1 MKQGRKVEWSGSTL
15 NYTEEQ
21 LSRLF
26 SFVSQMDNKV
36 TRVDYCLDIFG
47 QSFEPSGCVRHI
59 KNRDIITHA
68 QSAIINKDWMK
79 GGFTQYVGTK
89 SSETYTR
96 IYDKAAEQ
104 KIEGRW
110 SRVETVY
117 QGDRAE
123 ASLQAYLQ
131 HKSTR
136 PLIRAHVEFP
146 KWKAWKRVM
155 VGDKAKL
162 TVATRRSN
170 TRHWLLEQVA
180 PAIAKELLLD
190 DDQTFLFEMLD
201 RIKGEYRRL
210 SDRNDIYW

>member
-21 LSRLF
+21 LSHLF
-26 SFVSQMDNKV
+26 SFVAGMNNKV
-36 TRVDYCLDIFG
+36 TRVDYCVDVFG
-47 QSFEPSGCVRHI
+47 QSFEPSGCVRHLR
-59 KNRDIITHA
+59 NRDVITHA
-68 QSAIINKDWMK
+68 KYIPRMQDDWS

-110 SRVETVY
+110 SRIETVY

-136 PLIRAHVEFP
+136 PLIRAHVEFT
-146 KWKAWKRVM
+146 KWKAWKRIM
-155 VGDKAKL
+155 AGDKAKL
-162 TVATRRSN
+162 IITPKQTN
-170 TRHWLLEQVA
+170 TREWLLETVA
-180 PAIAKELLLD
+180 KSIAKELLLD
-190 DDQTFLFEMLD
+190 DDQAFWFEMID
-201 RIKGEYRRL
+201 RVKMEYRKL
-210 SDRNDIYW
+210 SKDDTIDW